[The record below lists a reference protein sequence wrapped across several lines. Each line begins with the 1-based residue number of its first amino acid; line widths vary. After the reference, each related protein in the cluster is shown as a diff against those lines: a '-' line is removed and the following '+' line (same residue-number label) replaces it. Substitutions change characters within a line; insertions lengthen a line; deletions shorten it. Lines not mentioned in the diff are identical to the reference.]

1 MTVCGLQ
8 PAKSVFISWVESVG
22 GYNLGDDEPA
32 SKIDQNRPRL
42 TLDPQPFF
50 STAALTTPRLQKK
63 TGGPL
68 PSPREVSTRV
78 HDFDRRRLSRRATV
92 MLMDWGQFLAHDI
105 TGTPV
110 GKSASWRGRRG
121 GWGSC
126 LHSRSFDAWVG
137 WDRIFIP
144 GALTGGWV
152 GIVFSFPEV

>member
-1 MTVCGLQ
+1 VTVCGLQ

-92 MLMDWGQFLAHDI
+92 MLSPSPTLSWILCKTLIMGLLAPSPWDI
-105 TGTPV
+105 S
-110 GKSASWRGRRG
+110 SA
-121 GWGSC
+121 
-126 LHSRSFDAWVG
+126 RSTA
-137 WDRIFIP
+137 R
-144 GALTGGWV
+144 
-152 GIVFSFPEV
+152 